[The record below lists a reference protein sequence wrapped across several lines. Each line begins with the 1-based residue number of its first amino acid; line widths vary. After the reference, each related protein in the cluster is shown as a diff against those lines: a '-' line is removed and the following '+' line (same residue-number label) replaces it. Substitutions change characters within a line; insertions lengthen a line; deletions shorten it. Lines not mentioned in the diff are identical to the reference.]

1 MYKSKIKNS
10 KQRNTRD
17 NRKREMVYPDDD
29 GQEYAIVQSML
40 GNGRAKVVCENKS
53 TPIGRICG
61 SMRNHR
67 AKTIIESGDLVLI
80 SSREYDKTKVDIIHK
95 YTNDET
101 HFLISNEYLT
111 EYLTRVYNTKHDINF
126 TNDNAPDTTVNEDY
140 IMFSTIMDDIDKE
153 TEENNQN
160 NEEQNIDI
168 DIDNI

>member
-10 KQRNTRD
+10 KQRNHRD
-17 NRKREMVYPDDD
+17 SKKREMVYPDD

-80 SSREYDKTKVDIIHK
+80 SSREYDNSKVDIIHK
-95 YTNDET
+95 YTNEET

-126 TNDNAPDTTVNEDY
+126 NDNVPDTEVNEDY
-140 IMFSTIMDDIDKE
+140 IMFSNVFKID
-153 TEENNQN
+153 EENNEEGTESN
-160 NEEQNIDI
+160 NIEDI